1 MGLFRRAKTA
11 VGEPGIRFEDDTFY
25 AAGSPTPRELRVKF
39 SGGEEQ
45 RSITSLPWDRG
56 GPLPNAQVDTDRALT
71 LVPVYAAVRLLA
83 DSIASLPLHLYRRT
97 NDGVRKQLSDPSLL
111 VKPEINGTLYDWL
124 HRLVTSLALRGNA
137 YGLVTARDAYG
148 TATMIEWLDPDLV
161 YVLDR
166 AFEGPG
172 SFLQPIWY
180 WRGKRIDKSELVHIP
195 WFTLPFRVLG
205 YSPLQAFAM
214 TANTG
219 LAAQQYSNDWFASGG
234 VPPGKFKNS
243 AKTVDESEA
252 NAIKQRLVNSIR
264 RRQPLVYG
272 SDWDYDAIAT
282 PPNESQ
288 FIETLRLTASQIAAI
303 YGIPPEMIGGTTG
316 TSLAYTTEEHRA
328 LDFVTFALQPWLAKI
343 EGVLSGLFPR
353 PQYMKFST
361 DTLIRSDALTRHQI
375 YKLDTEIGLR
385 TANEMR
391 AAEDWPPLA
400 TPLPAQLPGHELTE
414 PGGSPPSAQPGVSPA
429 APQTPS
435 PNGTAPSTNGHR
447 DWDLQFHDMPE
458 FDPARSVGTL
468 THPAATE
475 QLMHY
480 WAHGEGAA
488 KIGWGVPGD
497 FKRCETHLGKY
508 VRPDELAGLC
518 ANLHHEALGVWPGKE
533 HGH

>member
-1 MGLFRRAKTA
+1 MGLFRRARTVPLDA
-11 VGEPGIRFEDDTFY
+11 GIRLEDDTFY

-39 SGGEEQ
+39 SPGEEQ
-45 RSITSLPWDRG
+45 RAITSLPWDRG

-71 LVPVYAAVRLLA
+71 LVPVFAAVRLLA
-83 DSIASLPLHLYRRT
+83 DSIASLPLHLYRKT
-97 NDGVRKQLSDPSLL
+97 GDVRQQMADPSLL
-111 VKPEINGTLYDWL
+111 VKPEINGSLYDWL

-137 YGLVTARDAYG
+137 YGLVTARDSYG

-166 AFEGPG
+166 AFDGPG

-180 WRGKRIDKSELVHIP
+180 WRGKRIDNSELVHIP
-195 WFTLPFRVLG
+195 WFTMPWRVLG
-205 YSPLQAFAM
+205 YSPLQAYAM

-243 AKTVDESEA
+243 AKTVDEAEA

-272 SDWDYDAIAT
+272 SDWDYEAMAT

-303 YGIPPEMIGGTTG
+303 YGIPPEMIGGSTG

-343 EGVLSGLFPR
+343 ERVISDLFPR
-353 PQYMKFST
+353 PQYAKFSP
-361 DTLIRSDALTRHQI
+361 DTLIVADVLTRHQV

-385 TANEMR
+385 TQNEMR
-391 AAEDWPPLA
+391 AKEDLPPLA
-400 TPLPAQLPGHELTE
+400 QPLPVHLPGANVTTPPPE
-414 PGGSPPSAQPGVSPA
+414 PAVTPQSTPPEAEPPPGRS
-429 APQTPS
+429 
-435 PNGTAPSTNGHR
+435 NGHR
-447 DWDLQFHDMPE
+447 TEAE
-458 FDPARSVGTL
+458 FAV
-468 THPAATE
+468 
-475 QLMHY
+475 
-480 WAHGEGAA
+480 W
-488 KIGWGVPGD
+488 KD
-497 FKRCETHLGKY
+497 F
-508 VRPDELAGLC
+508 
-518 ANLHHEALGVWPGKE
+518 
-533 HGH
+533 